1 MRPFHGIGRV
11 LGAAALLILSARPGA
26 ATGAPPKSPVV
37 MTEFHGQAYETCRV
51 DPATQ
56 DLRLYWGDAQGS
68 ALGNFTALEKKV
80 DSEGGKLL
88 FAANAGMF
96 DPASKPVGLL
106 VENGEEKSPL
116 NLSDGYGNFFLKPNG
131 VFLINAKHRALVIES
146 STYVALVTPA
156 VWATQSGPLL
166 VYGGDIN
173 PDFIAGSKNLKNPQR
188 RGRDGEGRDRVR
200 IVETAGQFLRLRGF
214 VPDQIRVPQRALS
227 RRRNL
232 RLPHTRHA
240 GSRGRAPLR
249 PDVWA
254 DQRSAARRR
263 DSPACNSLN

>member
-173 PDFIAGSKNLKNPQR
+173 PDFIAGSKNLKIRSGVGVTAKGEIVFALSKRPVSFYDFADLFLTKFGCPNALYL
-188 RGRDGEGRDRVR
+188 DGEISAFHTPGTPEAEGEHHFGPMFGLIKGPPHEGV
-200 IVETAGQFLRLRGF
+200 T
-214 VPDQIRVPQRALS
+214 VP
-227 RRRNL
+227 
-232 RLPHTRHA
+232 
-240 GSRGRAPLR
+240 
-249 PDVWA
+249 
-254 DQRSAARRR
+254 
-263 DSPACNSLN
+263 PATP